1 MRDGWFGEHTPGTS
15 GGSNSDFSNILQ
27 IECKNYLSGVTKTV
41 FKEIVN
47 RVRPSCPVSILF
59 ASELSKIFTSDGSWN
74 NFTESI
80 LESRHEIAFLTL
92 GRTTG
97 TNWLVVEGGN
107 LTLLLT
113 VDTKLLFV
121 LVETGAFH

>member
-1 MRDGWFGEHTPGTS
+1 MRDGWVGEHTPGTS

-59 ASELSKIFTSDGSWN
+59 TSDGSWN
-74 NFTESI
+74 NFTENI

-107 LTLLLT
+107 LTLLPT
-113 VDTKLLFV
+113 DDTKLLFV
-121 LVETGAFH
+121 IVETGAFH